1 MRRSF
6 SALSLAAFVAL
17 LLGLIISTVLF
28 VSLRR
33 LEHEKADI
41 DFQQHARLRVSAVG
55 ESLERSIR
63 TLGNINQLFV
73 AFGDVSREQFHAFTA
88 PLLAYLPYVQ
98 NFAFHRMLADADRA
112 AYEAR
117 MQSVYPGFNVTE
129 IADGARVPAQRRP
142 FYRVVDYVEPLQGNE
157 AALGFDAASN
167 ELQTAAMQRAV
178 DTGRPSATGPI
189 RLVQESG
196 SQRGIVVLMPVYRF
210 GTMPN
215 DVASR
220 RAAVIGDTAAVFRGN
235 DLITKALADD
245 WSLQSDR
252 DVDVRLSVY
261 ASAEPSEATLL
272 YRKGE
277 ESVSRMKSDSL
288 SDWLFY
294 DSPKTYRYGFDVA
307 GQPWLM
313 VVSTPPSFFIKKGS
327 DSFWVFIAGLLFSIG
342 GAVYV
347 QTLIGRSRRIQR
359 VVEQR
364 TAQLQTLNQS
374 LVDDIAARKRTEQAL
389 QLRERA
395 IEASA
400 NAIVIVKAEA
410 PNYPLEYVNPAFER
424 ITGYERGEVIGRD
437 STFLWHEEADQPG
450 ISEIRAAVAE
460 QREGHAVVR
469 TYRKDGA
476 MLWSDIYIAPVR
488 DEDGTVTHFV
498 SAQYDITATKR
509 YESELEFQTN
519 RDALTGL
526 ANRNL
531 LRDRLGQGISYA
543 YRYGHPIWILFVDL
557 DRFKFVNDTLG
568 HQAGDTLL
576 KAVSSRLQ
584 SCVRDTDTV
593 ARMGGDEFV
602 LVLTERADAGLTT
615 GIVQRIMDT
624 IATPLDI
631 HGHEFFITCSIG
643 VAVYPA
649 DGEKS
654 EDLIKHAD
662 IAMYRAKETGRNNFQ
677 FYTSAMNERAM
688 ERLRIEGD
696 LRNALERE
704 EFELHYQPQVDLQN
718 GEIVGVE
725 ALIRWRHSELGMV
738 PPARFIGLA
747 EETGLI
753 VPIGAWV
760 MRRACM
766 QAKAWQVDGIGH
778 LRMSV
783 NLSARQFVHND
794 LVQSIAQALNETQLD
809 PQYLEIELTESLVMA
824 DVERAIGV
832 LRELKALGVQLSIDD
847 FGTGYSSLSYLK
859 RFPIDVLKIDRS
871 FVNDITTNPDD
882 AAIVATIISLAHSL
896 RLQVIAEGVETEAQL
911 AYLRQ
916 HDCDQMQGYFFSP
929 PVTGETFAAMRQEGK
944 RLPIPSTGSLL

>member
-6 SALSLAAFVAL
+6 SALSLAAVLAL
-17 LLGLIISTVLF
+17 LLGLIISAVIF
-28 VSLRR
+28 VSLRQ

-41 DFQQHARLRVSAVG
+41 DFQQHARLRASAVQ
-55 ESLERSIR
+55 ESLDRSIR
-63 TLGNINQLFV
+63 ILGNINQLF
-73 AFGDVSREQFHAFTA
+73 ASFNDVSREQFHSFTA
-88 PLLAYLPYVQ
+88 PLLMRVPYVQ
-98 NFAFHRMLADADRA
+98 NFAFHRIVSDADRA
-112 AYEAR
+112 AYETR
-117 MQSVYPGFNVTE
+117 MQGIYPGFTITE
-129 IADGARVPAQRRP
+129 VVHGERVPAQRRP
-142 FYRVVDYVEPLQGNE
+142 FYRVVDYVEPMEGNE

-167 ELQTAAMQRAV
+167 DFQTAAMQRAI
-178 DTGRPSATGPI
+178 DTGLPSATGPI

-196 SQRGIVVLMPVYRF
+196 TQRGIVVLMPVYRF
-210 GTMPN
+210 GTVPT
-215 DVASR
+215 DTASR
-220 RAAVIGDTAAVFRGN
+220 RAAVIGDTAAVFRGG
-235 DLITKALADD
+235 DLITKALMEGG
-245 WSLQSDR
+245 SLQPEGE
-252 DVDVRLSVY
+252 LCISVY
-261 ASAEPSEATLL
+261 ASAAPSDATLVYRSGREPSL
-272 YRKGE
+272 RKP
-277 ESVSRMKSDSL
+277 SNWFP
-288 SDWLFY
+288 DWLFY
-294 DSPKTYRYGFDVA
+294 DSPKPYRVNFEVA
-307 GQPWLM
+307 GQPWQM
-313 VVSTPPSFFIKKGS
+313 AVATPPSFFAEKSAGS
-327 DSFWVFIAGLLFSIG
+327 LWAFIAGMLFSIG
-342 GAVYV
+342 GAAYV
-347 QTLIGRSRRIQR
+347 QALIGRSRRIQC

-364 TAQLQTLNQS
+364 TAQLQALNED
-374 LVDDIAARKRTEQAL
+374 LTADIAARKRAEQAL

-410 PNYPLEYVNPAFER
+410 PHYPLEYVNPAFER
-424 ITGYERGEVIGRD
+424 ITGYTESEVIGRE
-437 STFLWHEEADQPG
+437 SSFLWNEAADQPG
-450 ISEIRAAVAE
+450 VSEIRAAVLE
-460 QREGHAVVR
+460 QREGHAVLR

-476 MLWSDIYIAPVR
+476 LLWSDVYIAPVR
-488 DEDGTVTHFV
+488 DENGEVTHFV

-526 ANRNL
+526 ANRSL
-531 LRDRLGQGISYA
+531 LRDRLGQAISYA
-543 YRYGHPIWILFVDL
+543 YRYGHPIWVMFVDL
-557 DRFKFVNDTLG
+557 DRFKFINDTLG

-576 KAVSSRLQ
+576 KAVAYRLQ
-584 SCVRDTDTV
+584 SAVRETDTV

-602 LVLTERADAGLTT
+602 LVLTERDDDGLTT
-615 GIVQRIMDT
+615 GIVQRVMDA
-624 IATPLDI
+624 IAAPLDI

-677 FYTSAMNERAM
+677 FYTSTMNEKAM
-688 ERLRIEGD
+688 ERLRLEGD
-696 LRNALERE
+696 LRNALERD
-704 EFELHYQPQVDLQN
+704 EFELHYQPQVDLQS

-725 ALIRWRHSELGMV
+725 ALIRWRHPELGMIS
-738 PPARFIGLA
+738 PARFIALA

-760 MRRACM
+760 IRTACM
-766 QAKAWQVDGIGH
+766 QNKAWQANGIAH
-778 LRMSV
+778 LRVSV
-783 NLSARQFVHND
+783 NLSARQFAHND
-794 LVQSIAQALNETQLD
+794 LVESIAHALNEAQLE

-871 FVNDITTNPDD
+871 FVNDITTDPDD
-882 AAIVATIISLAHSL
+882 AAIVSTIVSLAHSL

-929 PVTGETFAAMRQEGK
+929 PVTALAFADMRRDGK
-944 RLPIPSTGSLL
+944 RLPIPTTRSLL

>member
-1 MRRSF
+1 MRRSL
-6 SALSLAAFVAL
+6 SALSLAAFLAL
-17 LLGLIISTVLF
+17 LLGLAISTVIF

-41 DFQQHARLRVSAVG
+41 DFQQHARLRVSAIE
-55 ESLERSIR
+55 ESLDRSIR
-63 TLGNINQLFV
+63 ILGNINQLFV
-73 AFGDVSREQFHAFTA
+73 AFGDVSREQFHSFTA
-88 PLLAYLPYVQ
+88 PLLSRLPYVQ
-98 NFAFHRMLADADRA
+98 NFAFHRVLADADRD

-117 MQSVYPGFNVTE
+117 MRATYPGFTVTE
-129 IADGARVPAQRRP
+129 IANGARIPAQRRP
-142 FYRVVDYVEPLQGNE
+142 FYRVVDYVEPLDGNQ

-167 ELQTAAMQRAV
+167 ALQTAAMRRAV

-196 SQRGIVVLMPVYRF
+196 TQRGIVVLMPVYRF
-210 GTMPN
+210 GSTPT
-215 DVASR
+215 DVDSR
-220 RAAVIGDTAAVFRGN
+220 RAALIGDTAAVFRGS
-235 DLITKALADD
+235 DLITKALMDD
-245 WSLQSDR
+245 RSLQSDR
-252 DVDVRLSVY
+252 EVDVRLSVY
-261 ASAEPSEATLL
+261 ASAEPSEATLI
-272 YRKGE
+272 YRKGAE
-277 ESVSRMKSDSL
+277 PAAREQTWL
-288 SDWLFY
+288 PDWLLY
-294 DSPKTYRYGFDVA
+294 DSPQPYRHGFEVA
-307 GQPWLM
+307 GQPWQI
-313 VVSTPPSFFIKKGS
+313 VVSTPRSFFLEKNAGAL
-327 DSFWVFIAGLLFSIG
+327 WAFIAGVLFSIG
-342 GAVYV
+342 AAAYV

-374 LVDDIAARKRTEQAL
+374 LIDDIAARKRAEQAL

-410 PNYPLEYVNPAFER
+410 PHYPLEYVNPAFER
-424 ITGYERGEVIGRD
+424 ITGYERSEVIGRD
-437 STFLWHEEADQPG
+437 SSFLWHQEAHQPG

-531 LRDRLGQGISYA
+531 LRDRLGQAISYA

-615 GIVQRIMDT
+615 GIVQRIMDA

-704 EFELHYQPQVDLQN
+704 EFELHYQPQVDLQS

-725 ALIRWRHSELGMV
+725 ALIRWRHPELGMV
-738 PPARFIGLA
+738 SPARFIGLA

-760 MRRACM
+760 IRSACM
-766 QAKAWQVDGIGH
+766 QAKAWQVDGVGH

-783 NLSARQFVHND
+783 NLSARQFSHND
-794 LVQSIAQALNETQLD
+794 LVESIAQALNETQLE

-824 DVERAIGV
+824 DVDRAIGV
-832 LRELKALGVQLSIDD
+832 LRELNALGVQLSIDD

-871 FVNDITTNPDD
+871 FVNDITTDPDD
-882 AAIVATIISLAHSL
+882 AAIVSTIISLAHSL
-896 RLQVIAEGVETEAQL
+896 RLKVIAEGVETEAQL

-916 HDCDQMQGYFFSP
+916 HDCDQMQGYFFSA
-929 PVTGETFAAMRQEGK
+929 PVSAEAFVTMQREGK
-944 RLPIPSTGSLL
+944 RLPIPSTRSLL